1 MAVINLIVQQTRT
14 NVRVVTPT
22 VVTATDPCA
31 SILEEVTRVAA
42 SQDITREAL
51 TKYVMVRLIFVDAKR

>member
-22 VVTATDPCA
+22 VVTGTDPCA
-31 SILEEVTRVAA
+31 SILKEVTGVAA
-42 SQDITREAL
+42 IQDITKEAL
-51 TKYVMVRLIFVDAKR
+51 TKYVMVRLTFVDAKR